1 MQLFSTLLL
10 SIALFLSA
18 CSQKVNVR
26 SLVPAQVDRA
36 SLVKKVSVSS
46 FKNDKVEL
54 SAKIES
60 TLSQQIIDTKHYF
73 TIVNR
78 SDLDKIIKE
87 KRLQSSGLLQSST
100 AAEIGSL
107 IGAESIISGNVGKI
121 TSSDSYYYAPRT
133 KCADEKCKKV
143 IKYKVKCLKR
153 LIGLSAELRMIDVAQ
168 GDIIY
173 ADTLRES
180 KGYSHCSDDSQI
192 IPDKNL
198 VAQYLAQRISK
209 KFVYKLTPH
218 YRNFRVVLLEK
229 PDFKYSNNQERLLDV
244 SLEYIEQ
251 KRYDKAEQFLVE
263 LIDSTDQR
271 SYVPFYNLGVIKE
284 IQGNYSDAQSYYAT
298 ADSLMVEPVDE
309 ISSAYLRIQK
319 TINNTKIT
327 QQQLAR

>member
-1 MQLFSTLLL
+1 M
-10 SIALFLSA
+10 SA

-46 FKNDKVEL
+46 FKNDKVSL

-87 KRLQSSGLLQSST
+87 KRLQSSGLLKSST
-100 AAEIGSL
+100 AAEIGTL
-107 IGAESIISGNVGKI
+107 IGAESIISGNVGSI
-121 TSSDSYYYAPRT
+121 TSSDSYYYERRT
-133 KCADEKCKKV
+133 KCADKKCKQ
-143 IKYKVKCLKR
+143 IIEYKVKCLKR
-153 LIGLSAELRMIDVAQ
+153 LIGLSAELRMIDVGH

-173 ADTLRES
+173 ADTLRAS
-180 KGYSHCSDDSQI
+180 KEYAHCSDDSQI

-198 VAQYLAQRISK
+198 VADYLAQRISNN
-209 KFVYKLTPH
+209 FVYRLTPH

-229 PDFKYSNNQERLLDV
+229 PDFSYSDNQERLLEV

-271 SYVPFYNLGVIKE
+271 SYVPFYNLGVVKE
-284 IQGNYSDAQSYYAT
+284 IQGKYSDAQSYYAT
-298 ADSLMVEPVDE
+298 ADSLMVEPVEE
-309 ISSAYLRIQK
+309 ISSAYLRIQNS
-319 TINNTKIT
+319 INNRKIT
-327 QQQLAR
+327 QKQLAR